1 MFQTLKGGD
10 EITLPKLVKSD
21 DIKTPEK
28 PSPVVQK
35 WLKNRKYFKLFVE
48 KCERMVTDL

>member
-35 WLKNRKYFKLFVE
+35 WLKTENILNFLLISVKE
-48 KCERMVTDL
+48 W